1 MAKKIGSSGTQQTSN
16 NIEIEAA
23 GIKIPVA
30 LPEQDANNW
39 TTIAE
44 LKYRPDRDKF
54 ILDAFRKDYPNLTV
68 ADADQVYRLASRSTA
83 IRDWL
88 VNTNVKYAQ
97 TATEPSYLH
106 NIVKPE
112 DYEKAAAN
120 IQDLNDIER
129 ERAEKLQKAASD
141 YKEKVDNIN
150 KECDNKVTNKVGN
163 DKLIKILTLK
173 TNELPV
179 SIALA
184 IDNFTPPTVT
194 SVGPVAI
201 DSKSYGREMLVQYKI
216 ALIKKLNDDKNFDV
230 DKFINEATQKG

>member
-1 MAKKIGSSGTQQTSN
+1 MVRKTTQGESKTPSN
-16 NIEIEAA
+16 SIEIEAS
-23 GIKIPVA
+23 GVKIPVTM
-30 LPEQDANNW
+30 PEQDHNNW

-54 ILDAFRKDYPNLTV
+54 VLDAFNAAYPNLKVT
-68 ADADQVYRLASRSTA
+68 DAEQVYRLSSRSTA

-88 VNTNVKYAQ
+88 VDVQVKYAQ
-97 TATEPSYLH
+97 QATEPSYLH
-106 NIVKPE
+106 GIVDPK
-112 DYEKAAAN
+112 DYEKASKQ
-120 IQDLNDIER
+120 IQGLNEIEQD
-129 ERAEKLQKAASD
+129 RALKLQKAAEE
-141 YKEKVDNIN
+141 YKSKVDNIN
-150 KECDNKVTNKVGN
+150 KEFDTKVVNKVGD

-194 SVGPVAI
+194 STSPVAP

-216 ALIKKLNDDKNFDV
+216 ALIKKLNSDPNFDL
-230 DKFINEATQKG
+230 DKFINEAAQKG